1 MQDEFKK
8 AGSYRKIFSKYENAP
23 DNFKKKNS
31 YQNSSR
37 ISSERIVDGD
47 LANLDSSIQIQETD
61 H

>member
-47 LANLDSSIQIQETD
+47 LANLDSSI
-61 H
+61 